1 MNGQKNVRCP
11 SKSFFKAVHNILH
24 DDELDLYPVDVMY
37 SKHIQIE
44 GGAYVLNPPMATHSN
59 RFLSDATRP
68 GHYIDEQEQPRFY
81 YDAYDEKGMTQKQ
94 VYNAKKRPIRAC
106 NTAPT
111 VRLRPRTRGRST
123 K

>member
-1 MNGQKNVRCP
+1 
-11 SKSFFKAVHNILH
+11 
-24 DDELDLYPVDVMY
+24 MY
-37 SKHIQIE
+37 RHIQIE
-44 GGAYVLNPPMATHSN
+44 GGAYILNPPMATHSN

-81 YDAYDEKGMTQKQ
+81 YDEKGMTQKQ

-106 NTAPT
+106 NTAP
-111 VRLRPRTRGRST
+111 RTRGRST